1 MDSLM
6 EQQPEEEEG
15 DMEREPEE
23 VLEVEALED
32 LVNHD

>member
-1 MDSLM
+1 M
-6 EQQPEEEEG
+6 EQQPEEEG
-15 DMEREPEE
+15 DGESDPEE